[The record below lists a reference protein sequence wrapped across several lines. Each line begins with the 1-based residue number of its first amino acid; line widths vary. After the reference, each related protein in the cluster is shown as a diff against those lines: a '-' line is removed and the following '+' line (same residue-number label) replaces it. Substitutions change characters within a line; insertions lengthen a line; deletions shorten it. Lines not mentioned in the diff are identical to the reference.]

1 MSAVRTAKFVWKL
14 EAKTLSDTKPQSRG
28 KVRQGE
34 GSTKKVKPLLKRR
47 HLNPE
52 RN

>member
-34 GSTKKVKPLLKRR
+34 GSTKLKRR